1 MLKAIIIL
9 SLLVAVVAMPSAFAA
24 EVPGWIK
31 NNAGWWADG
40 TIDDSSFVSG
50 IEWLVSNGIIE
61 VPATAVSGTA
71 ESSIPGWVK
80 NTAGWWAGD
89 QISDDDFVN
98 AIQHLIKVGIMSV
111 PQAEQA
117 TSPEVEELL
126 QMRENVINSIW
137 RGADGFPTQLPDSVK
152 KTSVRGFSAVSG
164 ADKITVEMKHG
175 VDSIIYLLHPR
186 GESNNELVV
195 YHDGHSRCGT
205 TQQAIDGTTS
215 QMNRGCT
222 PVSFDNEQI
231 NFLLDRGYT
240 VLRVHMP
247 LHGENNNPVITVPDC
262 QGSNGVCND
271 WRGNN
276 DFSHGCD
283 GSEWPGCVRIT
294 MIEGEESKFVIHNQ
308 FSVLESDDFSPISY
322 YVEPIAVALNYVD
335 ENFDYSKYH
344 MIGLSGGGWTT
355 VIYSAIDPR
364 ISHSFSVAG
373 SHPHWT
379 MTQDYEQSLEK
390 KYINGYD
397 MCVSPAITPELCNQS
412 QDSPSSSGR
421 IDQQLPNHE
430 KDLYVLGGFGE
441 DRKLTQFFHMYDDCC
456 YPAKDLNLSYEETI
470 KNRLA
475 SLGSGGFEISVA
487 DSTEHSINSQALFEF
502 ILDIDEESEKDGD
515 KILKDLKRLLPWW

>member
-1 MLKAIIIL
+1 MAL
-9 SLLVAVVAMPSAFAA
+9 PSVYAA

-40 TIDDSSFVSG
+40 TIDDGSFVSG

-71 ESSIPGWVK
+71 ESTIPGWVK

-98 AIQHLIKVGIMSV
+98 AIQHLIKVGIMSI
-111 PQAEQA
+111 PQAEQT

-152 KTSVRGFSAVSG
+152 KTSVRDFSAVSG

-205 TQQAIDGTTS
+205 TQQAIDGTTW

-222 PVSFDNEQI
+222 PVSFDKEQI
-231 NFLLDRGYT
+231 NFLLERGYT

-247 LHGENNNPVITVPDC
+247 LQGENSNPVIIVPDC
-262 QGSNGVCND
+262 PEQSLTLTPGVCKD

-283 GSEWPGCVRIT
+283 PGDPRCVRFQ
-294 MIEGEESKFVIHNQ
+294 MIEGEESKLVLHNQ
-308 FSVLESDDFSPISY
+308 FAVLESDDFSPISY

-335 ENFDYSKYH
+335 KNFDYSKYH

-373 SHPHWT
+373 SHPDWI

-390 KYINGYD
+390 KGKWTFSGLRTD
-397 MCVSPAITPELCNQS
+397 GVEQG
-412 QDSPSSSGR
+412 SGR
-421 IDQQLPNHE
+421 VHQQLPNHE

-475 SLGSGGFEISVA
+475 SLGSGEFEISVA
-487 DSTEHSINSQALFEF
+487 DSTRHSINSQALFEF
-502 ILDIDEESEKDGD
+502 ILDIDEESEKDAD
-515 KILKDLKRLLPWW
+515 RILKDLKRLLPWW

>member
-1 MLKAIIIL
+1 MKKILISSLTIIL
-9 SLLVAVVAMPSAFAA
+9 MASAISMALPGVHAA
-24 EVPGWIK
+24 EVPDWIK

-40 TIDDSSFVSG
+40 TIDDISFVSG

-71 ESSIPGWVK
+71 ESTIPGWVK

-98 AIQHLIKVGIMSV
+98 AIQHLIKVGIMSI
-111 PQAEQA
+111 PQAEQT

-152 KTSVRGFSAVSG
+152 KTSVRDFSAVSG
-164 ADKITVEMKHG
+164 ADRITVEMKHG

-205 TQQAIDGTTS
+205 TQQAIDGTTW

-222 PVSFDNEQI
+222 PVSFDNNQI
-231 NFLLDRGYT
+231 DFLLDRGYT

-247 LHGENNNPVITVPDC
+247 LHGENSNPVITVPDC
-262 QGSNGVCND
+262 PERGTAIVCND

-283 GSEWPGCVRIT
+283 PGDPRCVRFQ
-294 MIEGEESKFVIHNQ
+294 MIEGEESKLVLHNQ
-308 FSVLESDDFSPISY
+308 FHVLESDDFSPISY

-335 ENFDYSKYH
+335 KNFDYSKYH

-373 SHPHWT
+373 SHPDWI

-390 KYINGYD
+390 KGVWGWSGVN
-397 MCVSPAITPELCNQS
+397 TPEYLQG
-412 QDSPSSSGR
+412 SGR
-421 IDQQLPNHE
+421 VHQQLPNHE

-456 YPAKDLNLSYEETI
+456 YPAKDLDLSYEETI
-470 KNRLA
+470 KNRLV